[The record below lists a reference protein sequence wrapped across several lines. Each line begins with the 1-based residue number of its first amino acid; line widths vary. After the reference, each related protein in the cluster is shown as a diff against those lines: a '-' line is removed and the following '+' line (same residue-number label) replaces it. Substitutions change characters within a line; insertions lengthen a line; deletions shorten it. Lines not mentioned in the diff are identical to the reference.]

1 MKSTLS
7 AVITVG
13 DAMIRN
19 SSMPSSVLRCC
30 FPAGILVIALLAGS
44 QILAA
49 QTCSSGPE
57 LDSATKTAINSAAT
71 QYFNMSK
78 NGDVAGLK
86 SNAIPAIAG
95 DFSSIEQAVVTN
107 KQYFAG
113 GQPTITGTYLLDA
126 SQSKAPLARA
136 DFYCGIYNSPDRV
149 GFSIPNLPPG
159 RYAVAIQKVNGKDPI
174 TLSLVLQDV
183 GGAWKLAGY
192 YPRLDAIGGHD
203 GDWYLTKARE
213 FKAKGDVHDA
223 WFYYLTAWDLTAP
236 VNFMGTPQF
245 DKIATEMQSA
255 RPSDMPSQ
263 NAPLSLSANGKVFK
277 VTELAAVPVDN
288 KLDLRIRYE
297 NANANN
303 SGIAFQDNMAVIK
316 AVVAKYPELRE
327 AFDSIIARA
336 VDSSGQEYGT
346 LLPVKEIK

>member
-1 MKSTLS
+1 MT
-7 AVITVG
+7 A
-13 DAMIRN
+13 A
-19 SSMPSSVLRCC
+19 
-30 FPAGILVIALLAGS
+30 PAGP
-44 QILAA
+44 AA
-49 QTCSSGPE
+49 AENTDGDHRGQLPPIRCQPLPARTGQADGLIRLSGR
-57 LDSATKTAINSAAT
+57 
-71 QYFNMSK
+71 
-78 NGDVAGLK
+78 
-86 SNAIPAIAG
+86 IPAGG
-95 DFSSIEQAVVTN
+95 DT
-107 KQYFAG
+107 
-113 GQPTITGTYLLDA
+113 
-126 SQSKAPLARA
+126 
-136 DFYCGIYNSPDRV
+136 
-149 GFSIPNLPPG
+149 
-159 RYAVAIQKVNGKDPI
+159 DPI

-236 VNFMGTPQF
+236 VNFMGTPQL

>member
-1 MKSTLS
+1 M
-7 AVITVG
+7 V
-13 DAMIRN
+13 
-19 SSMPSSVLRCC
+19 
-30 FPAGILVIALLAGS
+30 
-44 QILAA
+44 
-49 QTCSSGPE
+49 
-57 LDSATKTAINSAAT
+57 
-71 QYFNMSK
+71 
-78 NGDVAGLK
+78 
-86 SNAIPAIAG
+86 
-95 DFSSIEQAVVTN
+95 
-107 KQYFAG
+107 
-113 GQPTITGTYLLDA
+113 
-126 SQSKAPLARA
+126 
-136 DFYCGIYNSPDRV
+136 
-149 GFSIPNLPPG
+149 
-159 RYAVAIQKVNGKDPI
+159 IQKVNGKDPI

-203 GDWYLTKARE
+203 GDWYLTKARD

-236 VNFMGTPQF
+236 VNFMGTPQL

-288 KLDLRIRYE
+288 NLDLRIRYE

>member
-1 MKSTLS
+1 
-7 AVITVG
+7 
-13 DAMIRN
+13 MIEI
-19 SSMPSSVLRCC
+19 SSKFPSVPRRV
-30 FPAGILVIALLAGS
+30 FQAGVLVIALLASS
-44 QILAA
+44 QVLPA
-49 QTCSSGPE
+49 QTCSSGSE
-57 LDSATKTAINSAAT
+57 LDAPTKAAINSAAA

-86 SNAIPAIAG
+86 SNAIPAITG
-95 DFSSIEQAVVTN
+95 DFSPIEQAVVTN
-107 KQYFAG
+107 KPYFAE
-113 GQPTITGTYLLDA
+113 GQATITGTYLLDA
-126 SQSKAPLARA
+126 SQEKSAQRA

-159 RYAVAIQKVNGKDPI
+159 RYAVVIQKVNGKDPI

-236 VNFMGTPQF
+236 VNFMGTPQL

-263 NAPLSLSANGKVFK
+263 NSPLNLSANGKVFK